1 MAEWSFL
8 TNHARAL
15 VCIAHDPGV
24 RLRDIAA
31 ALDITERTAFGIVT
45 DLTEAGYVV
54 KDKDGRRN
62 RYRIQDHLPLPEAVG
77 RERTIG
83 EVLRLLID
91 TRAPESAQLPDGNA
105 ASDGPAP
112 TRRKRSPQRDRK
124 SPPPSNV
131 RKHSPRA
138 PDSAGRQDLR

>member
-31 ALDITERTAFGIVT
+31 ALGITERSAFGIVT

-83 EVLRLLID
+83 EVLGLLID
-91 TRAPESAQLPDGNA
+91 TRAPESARLPDGDAAPDGDGEA
-105 ASDGPAP
+105 ASDEPAP
-112 TRRKRSPQRDRK
+112 TRGQQLPA
-124 SPPPSNV
+124 V
-131 RKHSPRA
+131 
-138 PDSAGRQDLR
+138 